1 MDLPAG
7 GPVALV
13 QADWG
18 NSAATPRG
26 GALLVEL
33 HASLQLRNVSPRR
46 IRAVSLRVARS
57 GNGPGRPR
65 SCVTRPGLDVAP
77 GESFTVRLDLRLM
90 RPLAPQSGALVEV
103 GLDGVLFEDL
113 TFYGPNRM
121 NVRRTMLAWELEA
134 RRDRQMLAAL
144 LESHG
149 EEAVRTRLLEVLARS
164 SAGAMMPV
172 QVARG
177 AVPATNVE
185 PGRMV
190 ELAALRVPDSPVEL
204 LSGQAVLA
212 GQEAR
217 TPRIELANHGRL
229 PIRFVEIGWL
239 VAGPGGRLMPA
250 GTLPAEIHLPP
261 GERST
266 VRPGQPGTVRP
277 ARGSAHRV
285 SGAGGVRER
294 RSLGAAGKR
303 LATAL
308 AAGGAAGFRRDAPA
322 GRALPPPRP
331 GGGRP
336 ADPRDALRSEA
347 MDFSRVI
354 GRAPERLTLEERS
367 RLAGR
372 WLAFE
377 VYTPQTQPLK
387 RIEAVGQDVAACVE
401 QLEKRGLDPRNFEFV
416 LFQG

>member
-1 MDLPAG
+1 MWRLNSIRLLCPALLAAGLAAAQTGPFRVDLPAG

-33 HASLQLRNVSPRR
+33 HANLQLRNVSPRR
-46 IRAVSLRVARS
+46 IRAVSLRVLAQEMA
-57 GNGPGRPR
+57 PGGRGA
-65 SCVTRPGLDVAP
+65 VTRPGLDVAP

-90 RPLAPQSGALVEV
+90 RPLAQQSGALVEV

-266 VRPGQPGTVRP
+266 VRQDSRVRFARPVEALTVYPALVEFENGEVWVPPASAWRQPLLREALP
-277 ARGSAHRV
+277 V
-285 SGAGGVRER
+285 SGEM
-294 RSLGAAGKR
+294 LR
-303 LATAL
+303 LAEL
-308 AAGGAAGFRRDAPA
+308 YRRR
-322 GRALPPPRP
+322 GL
-331 GGGRP
+331 
-336 ADPRDALRSEA
+336 
-347 MDFSRVI
+347 
-354 GRAPERLTLEERS
+354 
-367 RLAGR
+367 
-372 WLAFE
+372 
-377 VYTPQTQPLK
+377 
-387 RIEAVGQDVAACVE
+387 EAVIQQIRAM
-401 QLEKRGLDPRNFEFV
+401 R
-416 LFQG
+416 